1 MIFAIDFDGT
11 IVKDA
16 YPEIGKLDGL
26 AEYFIKDL
34 KGRRHIFI
42 LWTNR
47 SGEKLAEAVAF
58 LEKNG
63 MKPDYVNE
71 NVPEL
76 CEKYGNDCR
85 KVYADYYID
94 DRNPGGV
101 KWPWAALESKR
112 YEV

>member
-34 KGRRHIFI
+34 KGRRHTFI

-47 SGEKLAEAVAF
+47 SGERVTARSFWQRRSSRTVRT
-58 LEKNG
+58 
-63 MKPDYVNE
+63 D
-71 NVPEL
+71 
-76 CEKYGNDCR
+76 
-85 KVYADYYID
+85 
-94 DRNPGGV
+94 
-101 KWPWAALESKR
+101 
-112 YEV
+112 